1 MSTPTT
7 TKPSSTTEPSTP
19 AAPDQSGTAP
29 LAAWLDR
36 ARSAGHPVLSVHPGR
51 YRPLPVPTPTPGM
64 VILDRMDIAREHQR
78 ARVAWVHAVVPTSA
92 DLLTLGEAVR
102 TPVTAPR
109 VRRSLLARL
118 TSRPARSGATGGV
131 TPVGPVAVSDIRDG
145 VVTHVLELPAAW
157 LDRPVTVI
165 RRPAGTAGMP
175 PAAEEASAVVSR

>member
-64 VILDRMDIAREHQR
+64 AILDRMDIAREHQR
-78 ARVAWVHAVVPTSA
+78 ARVAWVHAIVPTTG

-102 TPVTAPR
+102 TPVA
-109 VRRSLLARL
+109 
-118 TSRPARSGATGGV
+118 RPARRRGLFAWLLVGRRSQLGATAV
-131 TPVGPVAVSDIRDG
+131 PPVGPVAVSDTRDG
-145 VVTHVLELPAAW
+145 VTTHVLELPAAW

-165 RRPAGTAGMP
+165 RRPAGASSGSSA
-175 PAAEEASAVVSR
+175 PAAVVVSG

>member
-1 MSTPTT
+1 M
-7 TKPSSTTEPSTP
+7 
-19 AAPDQSGTAP
+19 TA
-29 LAAWLDR
+29 WVER

-51 YRPLPVPTPTPGM
+51 FRPSPVPAVVAGM
-64 VILDRMDIAREHQR
+64 AILDRMDIAREHQR

-165 RRPAGTAGMP
+165 RRPTATAGTPSGTSAG
-175 PAAEEASAVVSR
+175 AASVVVSR